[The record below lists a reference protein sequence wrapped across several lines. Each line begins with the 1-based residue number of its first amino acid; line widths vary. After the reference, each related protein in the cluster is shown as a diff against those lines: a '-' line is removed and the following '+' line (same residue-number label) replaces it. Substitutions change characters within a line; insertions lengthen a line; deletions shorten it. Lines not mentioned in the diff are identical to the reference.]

1 MTAFY
6 ASRKPPGTIGAARKH
21 VIPYRKYGSPKAQ
34 PPSRTTIS
42 SKQQRELVE
51 VASLANNLL
60 AKMRG
65 QAK

>member
-21 VIPYRKYGSPKAQ
+21 VIPYRKYGSPKV
-34 PPSRTTIS
+34 PPSRAGIS
-42 SKQQRELVE
+42 AKQQRELVE

-60 AKMRG
+60 TKMRG

>member
-21 VIPYRKYGSPKAQ
+21 VIPYRKYGSPKA
-34 PPSRTTIS
+34 PPSRAMS
-42 SKQQRELVE
+42 SRQQRELVE